1 MGFGSKF
8 KHHFANAFREIFIY
22 HHSSLE
28 FRAKVFAMIIAAN
41 ENADEC
47 EFDLV
52 TKAGMDIYA
61 DEDRA
66 NTLTLTTREY
76 VKKVHDDNGLDIDR
90 LVNHIVHD
98 LKVVPRYAKKLDP
111 AQLHP
116 IIECSTDEDT
126 TTYQLSMLE
135 FISTL
140 KADYEKAEKV
150 REEKKRPLPLKGGP
164 LHG

>member
-1 MGFGSKF
+1 MGLRSKF
-8 KHHFANAFREIFIY
+8 RHHFANAFRELFIY

-41 ENADEC
+41 EDASDC

-52 TKAGMDIYA
+52 TKAGMDIYN
-61 DEDRA
+61 DEART
-66 NTLTLTTREY
+66 NTLLLTTKEY

-90 LVNHIVHD
+90 LVSHIVQD
-98 LKVVPRYAKKLDP
+98 LKIVPRYAKKLNP
-111 AQLHP
+111 SQLRP

-126 TTYQLSMLE
+126 ITYQLNMLE

-140 KADYEKAEKV
+140 RDDYERAEKA
-150 REEKKRPLPLKGGP
+150 REKKKRPLTLKGGP